1 LTGGGRA
8 VGGAGGSRRSDGL
21 CCCDGGCRW
30 FCCRIDEDGLGR
42 LGTIVRQFRDC
53 GWRICPAR
61 SAVGNI
67 FHEPRSRYLH
77 PGMTVEIQVL
87 VPLIFVVDM
96 YPVLPPIL
104 VGNERYGASVEG
116 AYRATLASDPM
127 SLQPR
132 GWSMSISGLE
142 SHSQP
147 HDSGLWQTQVS
158 LTTPG

>member
-1 LTGGGRA
+1 MRLA
-8 VGGAGGSRRSDGL
+8 VGSIL
-21 CCCDGGCRW
+21 
-30 FCCRIDEDGLGR
+30 
-42 LGTIVRQFRDC
+42 
-53 GWRICPAR
+53 
-61 SAVGNI
+61 
-67 FHEPRSRYLH
+67 HEPRSRYLH

-116 AYRATLASDPM
+116 AYKATLASDPM

-158 LTTPG
+158 LTSPG